1 MHLHNYFRIDGI
13 GPKKIMQD
21 FGVASVSINES
32 FQWFIIADGIGGE
45 HYGEIAAQITVE
57 TIHEYLSDS
66 NIHESTFQTNQFF
79 EDALNKVQAKFRQLS
94 IKDSSYEKM
103 GCTICLL
110 ILSKQKGYVFWSGD
124 SRLYLYRNKQI
135 YWDTLPH
142 NWSFDL
148 YKKGITTLS
157 EARLSESNYLTAS
170 VNGYVN
176 KIRFDSFMFDIKTN
190 DMILICT
197 DGIWGMFEHD
207 ELEKEFASQT
217 IKQLQTKW
225 TAYLNKYAND
235 NYLGYVVEF
244 LK

>member
-1 MHLHNYFRIDGI
+1 
-13 GPKKIMQD
+13 MQD
-21 FGVASVSINES
+21 YGIASVSSNEL

-45 HYGEIAAQITVE
+45 PNGEIAAQIAVE
-57 TIHEYLSDS
+57 TINEYLSEF
-66 NIHESTFQTNQFF
+66 NINESTFQTNQFF
-79 EDALNKVQAKFRQLS
+79 EDSLIVIQEKFRQLS
-94 IKDSSYEKM
+94 IKDSSYNNM
-103 GCTICLL
+103 GCTVCLF
-110 ILSKQKGYVFWSGD
+110 ILSNQKGYVFWSGD
-124 SRLYLYRNKQI
+124 SRLYVYRDNQI

-190 DMILICT
+190 DKILICT
-197 DGIWGMFEHD
+197 DGIWNLFEHD
-207 ELEKEFASQT
+207 ELEKEFAT
-217 IKQLQTKW
+217 KTAKQIQTKL
-225 TAYLNKYAND
+225 TEYLNKYAND